1 MMPRCFIE
9 SSILY
14 RLSVFPPLYPFYPDG
29 ACPLRSQCHARI
41 NCLGNQ
47 HCQKEY
53 CNDCIAYP
61 FERRKGA
68 VHPAVSAE
76 PPCGQLVRLVKVY
89 FRVYAP
95 CDVLDSVDGNQGSS
109 IEFPEQSRHFLFRGS
124 PGYQLRHLVF
134 PYGQR
139 GSVSC
144 PRYP

>member
-76 PPCGQLVRLVKVY
+76 PPCRQLVRLVQVY
-89 FRVYAP
+89 FRIYVTCDIFNCMYRDGCTTIQFAEKIRDFLFGCTP
-95 CDVLDSVDGNQGSS
+95 CD
-109 IEFPEQSRHFLFRGS
+109 EF
-124 PGYQLRHLVF
+124 RHLVF
-134 PYGQR
+134 PSRQLLR
-139 GSVSC
+139 LTLPRC
-144 PRYP
+144 P